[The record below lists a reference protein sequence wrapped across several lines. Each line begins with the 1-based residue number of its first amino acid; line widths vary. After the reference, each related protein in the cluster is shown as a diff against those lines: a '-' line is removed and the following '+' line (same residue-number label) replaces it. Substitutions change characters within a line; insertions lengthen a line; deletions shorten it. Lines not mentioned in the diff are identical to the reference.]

1 MATVVG
7 AGFFEAGHT
16 YQRTD
21 VEDAGSEFRCTA
33 VAEAP
38 HPGAL
43 GRFAFGFQI
52 ERGPGQLHRWLPA
65 LQVELGTPGGGTW
78 VDCGAF

>member
-21 VEDAGSEFRCTA
+21 LTESGSEFRCVS

-52 ERGPGQLHRWLPA
+52 ERGSGQLHRWLPA
-65 LQVELGTPGGGTW
+65 VQIERRGDGGTW

>member
-1 MATVVG
+1 MAVVVG
-7 AGFFEAGHT
+7 AGFFQTGHR

-21 VEDAGSEFRCTA
+21 LADVGSEFWCVS

-38 HPGAL
+38 QPGAL

-52 ERGPGQLHRWLPA
+52 ERGEGQLHRWLPA
-65 LQVELGTPGGGTW
+65 VQIERTGVDGGTW
-78 VDCGAF
+78 VECGVF